1 MAKRREE
8 KEFLLN
14 RFKVVWSGALL
25 AADGGTKG
33 ELLPQYERKP
43 LAVGTLPRVFP
54 RKYKSAE

>member
-1 MAKRREE
+1 MSKAREE
-8 KEFLLN
+8 KLLLS
-14 RFKVVWSGALL
+14 RFHIVWSGALPP
-25 AADGGTKG
+25 ADGRTKG